1 MVQPSKQTCEAVS
14 AVIQR
19 LFQMR
24 QLWQDAAN
32 NYFEP
37 SRFALSL
44 QNCITTSRTVTFIL
58 QSNKA
63 AFDNFDA
70 WYETW
75 RNRWNADP
83 IMRWA
88 RDARNSIEKVGDLKT
103 HSQVRAE
110 IIASYDE
117 GPKTEW
123 MPQALIASPIA
134 IWQSVPA
141 KFRIPQV
148 VEHGTLLIE
157 RRWVDSG
164 LSDTEVLEALAHVY
178 AEFCL
183 AINDLLKNHRM
194 KAPPQLDR
202 SRPDAMGELAMDRAI
217 YLSMKDGS
225 PQGMR
230 YFKRPLEPPTEKS
243 KKIVAKRYGKAGS
256 NWSRLKSAKNL
267 REVAEAFF
275 TNARVVMA
283 RDGMHHSFT
292 FLFKG
297 IEVVQMIRT
306 DHPTRASRYVLMRDL
321 ARFARIVDADG
332 VMMIAEVWTAQREN
346 IPSSGYAVEATD
358 RGEALSLVAATRN
371 GKSFGFQAEIVR
383 KKPGSRKVK
392 SIGPTEVEEGGFPFM
407 FLPFFQLWGS
417 VDEEAMQRAFD
428 QMDEW
433 GIETPE
439 IPKD

>member
-1 MVQPSKQTCEAVS
+1 MVQAPKQTKQAVS

-24 QLWQDAAN
+24 QLWEDAAN

-37 SRFALSL
+37 SRFALAL
-44 QNCITTSRTVTFIL
+44 QSCITTSRTVTFIL

-63 AFDNFDA
+63 EFDNFEV
-70 WYETW
+70 WYEAW
-75 RNRWNADP
+75 RSRWNADL
-83 IMRWA
+83 IMKWA

-103 HSQVRAE
+103 YSQVRAE
-110 IIASYDE
+110 IIASYDQ
-117 GPKTEW
+117 GPQTEW
-123 MPQALIASPIA
+123 MPQALIASPTV
-134 IWQSVPA
+134 IWQSVPS

-157 RRWVDSG
+157 RRWVDSD
-164 LSDTEVLEALAHVY
+164 LPDTEVLEALAHVY

-183 AINDLLKNHRM
+183 AINDLLKNHGV
-194 KAPPQLDR
+194 KAPPQLDQ
-202 SRPDAMGELAMDRAI
+202 SRPDVMGELAMDRAI

-225 PQGMR
+225 PQGFR
-230 YFKRPLEPPTEKS
+230 YFKKPLEVPSKKS

-256 NWSRLKSAKNL
+256 NWTRLKSAKSL
-267 REVAEAFF
+267 RDVAEAFF
-275 TNARVVMA
+275 ANARAVMA
-283 RDGMHHSFT
+283 RDGMHHSIT

-297 IEVVQMIRT
+297 IQVLQMIRT

-321 ARFARIVDADG
+321 ARLARIVGADG

-346 IPSSGYAVEATD
+346 IPSSGYAVEAPD
-358 RGEALSLVAATRN
+358 RGEALSLVAATRD
-371 GKSFGFQAEIVR
+371 GKSFGFQAGVLR
-383 KKPGSRKVK
+383 KRPGSKKVK
-392 SIGPTEVEEGGFPFM
+392 SIGPTEVEERGFPFM
-407 FLPFFQLWGS
+407 FLPFFQLWGC
-417 VDEEAMQRAFD
+417 VDDEAMQHAFD